1 MDLNHETGEIVE
13 GWEEVVQS
21 IQTILGTRMNT
32 RVFRREFGS
41 DVLALV
47 DAPMNDANTLKLYV
61 AVAEALERW
70 EPRFEITNVQVEGLG
85 SGKVTMALTG
95 NHRPNAHLGDFTT
108 ITDETQSIRI
118 LRDRV
123 DNWSLAA

>member
-1 MDLNHETGEIVE
+1 MDLNHDTGGAVE
-13 GWEEVVQS
+13 GWAHVVQS
-21 IQTILGTRMNT
+21 IQTILVTRLNT

-41 DVLALV
+41 EVPALV
-47 DAPMNDANTLKLYV
+47 DAPMNDANVLALYV

-70 EPRFEITNVQVEGLG
+70 EPRFELTDVQVEGSA
-85 SGKVTMALTG
+85 SGAITMTLIG
-95 NHRPNAHLGDFTT
+95 NHLPNAHMGDMTKV
-108 ITDETQSIRI
+108 DNETQTIRV

>member
-1 MDLNHETGEIVE
+1 MDLNHDTGGTVE
-13 GWEEVVQS
+13 GWAHVVQS
-21 IQTILGTRMNT
+21 IQTILSTRINT

-41 DVLALV
+41 EVPGLV
-47 DAPMNDANTLKLYV
+47 DAPMNEANILALYV

-70 EPRFEITNVQVEGLG
+70 EPRFELTDVQVEGAATG
-85 SGKVTMALTG
+85 AITMTLTG
-95 NHRPNAHLGDFTT
+95 NHRPRAHVGDLTT
-108 ITDETQSIRI
+108 VDDETRTVRV